1 METIKEFLDSDI
13 YLELIKELGSDN
25 FNNELQSVEIELLK
39 DRLKQR
45 QFLLEG
51 FKCKLDS
58 EKELVEFYK
67 KIIEENYRDIIIWSK
82 AFWQYSD
89 DAIEEFPDGEF
100 PKGEEISEE
109 EKSTIIAT
117 GKYAIT
123 SIAMYIIE
131 FDILK
136 NHQEIVADYYKRLGI
151 PRAAKYAKDMI
162 AFYKEVFTLG
172 I

>member
-1 METIKEFLDSDI
+1 METIKEFLNSEI
-13 YLELIKELGSDN
+13 YLDTLKELDLNN
-25 FNNELQSVEIELLK
+25 FNNEIQSVEIDLLRN
-39 DRLKQR
+39 RLKQR

-67 KIIEENYRDIIIWSK
+67 KIIEENRRDIIIWSK

-136 NHQEIVADYYKRLGI
+136 NHPDILADYYKRLRI
-151 PRAAKYAKDMI
+151 PGATKYAREMKKL
-162 AFYKEVFTLG
+162 YKTVFN
-172 I
+172 

>member
-1 METIKEFLDSDI
+1 METIKEFLDNDI

-58 EKELVEFYK
+58 EKELVEFYN

-117 GKYAIT
+117 GEYAIT

-136 NHQEIVADYYKRLGI
+136 NHPDILADYYKRLRI
-151 PRAAKYAKDMI
+151 PGATKYAREMKKL
-162 AFYKEVFTLG
+162 YKTVFN
-172 I
+172 